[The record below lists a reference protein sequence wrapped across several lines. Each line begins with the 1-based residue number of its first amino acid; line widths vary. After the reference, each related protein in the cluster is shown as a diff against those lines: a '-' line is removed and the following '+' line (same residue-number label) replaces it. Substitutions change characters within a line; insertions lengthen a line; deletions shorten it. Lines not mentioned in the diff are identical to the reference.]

1 MQNGDSGYRKVL
13 GDSLRKHP
21 ENLFANQKK
30 GFEMMYTG
38 RFAYVAVYFFK
49 SHKIK
54 KILNLFLIFD
64 RRNNFSIPFWM
75 WQIKKP
81 VIANLRFQVEILQRL
96 VSSHHSPS
104 TTFRNIGAT
113 QLQ

>member
-38 RFAYVAVYFFK
+38 RFAYVAVHFLI
-49 SHKIK
+49 SHKI
-54 KILNLFLIFD
+54 IF
-64 RRNNFSIPFWM
+64 FSF
-75 WQIKKP
+75 
-81 VIANLRFQVEILQRL
+81 
-96 VSSHHSPS
+96 
-104 TTFRNIGAT
+104 
-113 QLQ
+113 